1 MKLLNTVMSSVVV
14 AILAFAPV
22 TYAAK
27 PDGVGGGK
35 PDAGTNPGNGG
46 GNPNPGTPPDKGNG
60 NQNPGTPP
68 DNGGGNPNPGTPPS
82 PN

>member
-1 MKLLNTVMSSVVV
+1 MKLLNIVMSSVVV

-35 PDAGTNPGNGG
+35 PDAGTKPGNGG
-46 GNPNPGTPPDKGNG
+46 SGNTT
-60 NQNPGTPP
+60 PGTPP